1 MPFLKANRLKT
12 EKLIDMPCGDI
23 YKNIAMRN
31 YRTIWKHE
39 VRQADQIVNNLLD
52 DQKVPVN
59 WRIIL
64 LPVYLY
70 HLLKYRNN
78 MCFTRKNMLYT
89 KRLAFEAAKNI
100 DQGKDRAWEF
110 RRIEIKTKDILN
122 KEKKGFYTEK
132 IRRRQLPEI
141 DYLINHYQALF
152 NSKQSTYSAII
163 TEIFPAKGQ
172 YSTHLNSLQKLEEDV
187 IQAAISSMRK
197 GTKSDRR
204 RWFEKVRETT
214 KKIRQAEADKIYN

>member
-1 MPFLKANRLKT
+1 M
-12 EKLIDMPCGDI
+12 
-23 YKNIAMRN
+23 KNDRI
-31 YRTIWKHE
+31 IWKHE
-39 VRQADQIVNNLLD
+39 LRQADQIVKILLD

-70 HLLKYRNN
+70 HLFKYRNN
-78 MCFTRKNMLYT
+78 LRFTRKNVLYT

-100 DQGKDRAWEF
+100 SQGKDRAWEF
-110 RRIEIKTKDILN
+110 RQIEIKTTDVLN

-152 NSKQSTYSAII
+152 DSKQTTYSAII
-163 TEIFPAKGQ
+163 KEIFPAKGQ
-172 YSTHLNSLQKLEEDV
+172 YLAHLSSLQKLEEDV
-187 IQAAISSMRK
+187 LQASITSMRK
-197 GTKSDRR
+197 GTKKDRR
-204 RWFEKVRETT
+204 QWFEKVRETT
-214 KKIRQAEADKIYN
+214 KKIRRAEADKIYR

>member
-1 MPFLKANRLKT
+1 MK
-12 EKLIDMPCGDI
+12 I
-23 YKNIAMRN
+23 

-39 VRQADQIVNNLLD
+39 VCQADQIVKILLD

-152 NSKQSTYSAII
+152 NSK
-163 TEIFPAKGQ
+163 
-172 YSTHLNSLQKLEEDV
+172 
-187 IQAAISSMRK
+187 
-197 GTKSDRR
+197 
-204 RWFEKVRETT
+204 
-214 KKIRQAEADKIYN
+214 

>member
-1 MPFLKANRLKT
+1 M
-12 EKLIDMPCGDI
+12 
-23 YKNIAMRN
+23 KNDRI
-31 YRTIWKHE
+31 IWKHE
-39 VRQADQIVNNLLD
+39 LRQADQIVKILLD

-70 HLLKYRNN
+70 HLFKYRNN
-78 MCFTRKNMLYT
+78 LRFTRKNVLYT

-100 DQGKDRAWEF
+100 SQGKDRAWEF
-110 RRIEIKTKDILN
+110 RQIEIKTTDVLN

-152 NSKQSTYSAII
+152 DSKQTTYSAII
-163 TEIFPAKGQ
+163 KEIFPAKGQ
-172 YSTHLNSLQKLEEDV
+172 YLAHLSSLQKLEEDV
-187 IQAAISSMRK
+187 LQASITSMRK
-197 GTKSDRR
+197 GTKKDRR
-204 RWFEKVRETT
+204 QWFEKVRETT
-214 KKIRQAEADKIYN
+214 KKIRRAEADKIYK

>member
-1 MPFLKANRLKT
+1 MTK
-12 EKLIDMPCGDI
+12 KLIDMPTGDI
-23 YKNIAMRN
+23 YKNITTKTQTVRHMKN
-31 YRTIWKHE
+31 YRSIWKHE
-39 VRQADQIVNNLLD
+39 VRQADQIVDNLLE

-70 HLLKYRNN
+70 RLFKYRNN
-78 MCFTRKNMLYT
+78 LRFTRKNMLYT

-100 DQGKDRAWEF
+100 DQGKDQAWEF
-110 RRIEIKTKDILN
+110 RQIEIKTQEVLN
-122 KEKKGFYTEK
+122 KEKGGFYTEK

-152 NSKQSTYSAII
+152 NSKQTTYSAII
-163 TEIFPAKGQ
+163 KEIFPAKGQ
-172 YSTHLNSLQKLEEDV
+172 YLAHLSSLQKLEEDV

-197 GTKSDRR
+197 GTKKDRR
-204 RWFEKVRETT
+204 RWFEKVRENT
-214 KKIRQAEADKIYN
+214 KEVRRDQADRIYT

>member
-1 MPFLKANRLKT
+1 M
-12 EKLIDMPCGDI
+12 
-23 YKNIAMRN
+23 KNDRI
-31 YRTIWKHE
+31 IWKHE
-39 VRQADQIVNNLLD
+39 LRQADQIVKILLD

-70 HLLKYRNN
+70 HLFKYRNN
-78 MCFTRKNMLYT
+78 LRFTRKNVLYT

-100 DQGKDRAWEF
+100 SQGKDRAWEF
-110 RRIEIKTKDILN
+110 RQIEIKTTDVLN

-141 DYLINHYQALF
+141 DYLINHYHALF
-152 NSKQSTYSAII
+152 DSKQTTYSAII
-163 TEIFPAKGQ
+163 KEIFPAKGQ
-172 YSTHLNSLQKLEEDV
+172 YLAHLSSLQKLEEDV

-197 GTKSDRR
+197 GTKTDRR
-204 RWFEKVRETT
+204 RWFEKVREIT
-214 KKIRQAEADKIYN
+214 KEIRRDQADRIYT

>member
-1 MPFLKANRLKT
+1 M
-12 EKLIDMPCGDI
+12 
-23 YKNIAMRN
+23 KNDRI
-31 YRTIWKHE
+31 IWKHE
-39 VRQADQIVNNLLD
+39 LRQSDQIVKILLD

-70 HLLKYRNN
+70 HLFKYRNN
-78 MCFTRKNMLYT
+78 LRFTRKNVLYT

-100 DQGKDRAWEF
+100 SQGKDRAWEF
-110 RRIEIKTKDILN
+110 RQIEIKTTDVLN

-152 NSKQSTYSAII
+152 DSKQTTYSAII
-163 TEIFPAKGQ
+163 KEIFPAKGQ
-172 YSTHLNSLQKLEEDV
+172 YLAHLSSLQKLEEDV
-187 IQAAISSMRK
+187 LQASITSMRK
-197 GTKSDRR
+197 GTKKDRR
-204 RWFEKVRETT
+204 QWFEKVRETT
-214 KKIRQAEADKIYN
+214 KKIRRAEADKIYK

>member
-1 MPFLKANRLKT
+1 MTK
-12 EKLIDMPCGDI
+12 KLIDMPTGDI
-23 YKNIAMRN
+23 YKNITTKTPNFSHMKN
-31 YRTIWKHE
+31 YRSIWKRE

-70 HLLKYRNN
+70 RLFKYRNN
-78 MCFTRKNMLYT
+78 LRFTRKNMLYT

-100 DQGKDRAWEF
+100 DQGKDQAWEF
-110 RRIEIKTKDILN
+110 RQIEIKTQDVLN

-141 DYLINHYQALF
+141 DYLINHYQVLF
-152 NSKQSTYSAII
+152 HSKQTTYSAII
-163 TEIFPAKGQ
+163 KEIFPAKGQ
-172 YSTHLNSLQKLEEDV
+172 YLAHLSSLQKLEEDV

-197 GTKSDRR
+197 GTKTDRR
-204 RWFEKVRETT
+204 RWFEKVREIT
-214 KKIRQAEADKIYN
+214 KEIRRDQADRIYT